1 MRPYQVTNP
10 ATGKVIQSFDTA
22 SDEQIQATL
31 ADAHR
36 AFQSWKDTSIAQ
48 RKNYLLAI
56 AEQYR
61 KHQRELAEIVT
72 EEMGKP
78 IRASMGEVGF
88 VISIIEYY
96 AQHGESLLSPD
107 TIAVAKGTATV
118 LKRPLGVL
126 FGIMPWNYPHYQVIR
141 FLAPNL
147 MAGNTV
153 ILKHAEQC
161 PKTAQAIEQLLLDA
175 GLPKGVYSNTFA
187 SIEQSATIIKDPR
200 VQAVSLTGSE
210 RAGQAVATTAGQAL
224 KKVVL
229 ELGGSDAFILCD
241 DINQDDEL
249 DKVVKKAISARYGNC
264 GQACNAGKRFIIME
278 NVYDA
283 FMSKFIAKVQA
294 ITPADPTLNDTF
306 MGPMS
311 SRLACEGLQKQVNSA
326 IKQGATVL
334 VDGGMRADNID
345 GQAWF
350 DPMVLTDVTPS
361 MDVYHQE
368 LFGPVAV
375 VHKVSTIDE
384 AIALANDVP
393 YGLGASIHT
402 NNSDTANYLAEKLDV
417 GMVTINDESST
428 EAETPFGGV
437 KLSGF
442 GRELG
447 DIGITEFLNFKLIR
461 DKS

>member
-10 ATGKVIQSFDTA
+10 ATGQVIKTYETA
-22 SDEQIQATL
+22 SNEQIQKIL
-31 ADAHR
+31 ANADMAYT
-36 AFQSWKDTSIAQ
+36 SWKQTSIAE
-48 RKNYLLAI
+48 RKKYLLAL

-61 KHQRELAEIVT
+61 KQQQQLAKIIT

-78 IRASMGEVGF
+78 ISSAMGEIAF
-88 VISIIEYY
+88 VASIIEYY
-96 AQHGESLLSPD
+96 AEHGERLLAPD
-107 TIAVAKGTATV
+107 DIKVTSGTAKV

-126 FGIMPWNYPHYQVIR
+126 FAIMPWNYPHYQVVR
-141 FLAPNL
+141 FIAPNL
-147 MAGNTV
+147 MAGNTI

-161 PKTAQAIEQLLLDA
+161 PKTALAIEQLILDA
-175 GLPKGVYSNTFA
+175 GIPKGVYSNVFA
-187 SIEQSATIIKDPR
+187 SIEQSATIISDSR
-200 VQAVSLTGSE
+200 VQGVSLTGSE
-210 RAGQAVATTAGQAL
+210 RAGQSVATTAGQAL

-229 ELGGSDAFILCD
+229 ELGGSDAFIVCD
-241 DINQDDEL
+241 DINESTL
-249 DKVVKKAISARYGNC
+249 DKTVDIAISARFGNC
-264 GQACNAGKRFIIME
+264 GQACNAGKRFIVMDKI
-278 NVYDA
+278 YDQ
-283 FMSKFIAKVQA
+283 FMSKFIDKVKA
-294 ITPADPTLNDTF
+294 IKPADPNLTDTF

-311 SRLACEGLQKQVNSA
+311 SNQACKDLQKQVDSA
-326 IKQGATVL
+326 VAQGANVL
-334 VDGGMRADNID
+334 VSGGMRADNGD

-350 DPMVLTDVTPS
+350 DPMVLTEVTPA
-361 MDVYHQE
+361 MDVYRQE

-375 VHKVSTIDE
+375 VHKVSSIDE
-384 AIALANDVP
+384 AVRIANDVP

-402 NNSDTANYLAEKLDV
+402 NNPETAKNLSEQLDV